1 MIGTYYNAYDPCFTP
16 MRSNFFN
23 PTNKL
28 FSMFITKII
37 FFHDSLCEK
46 KGGVVVGEIRVC
58 VLPS

>member
-46 KGGVVVGEIRVC
+46 EG
-58 VLPS
+58 